1 VGGNKK
7 GNIIVSTVKDIIGS
21 EIILTISLNDC
32 NRGLE
37 TCEDGP
43 PPPAAITNEKENMA
57 NNSLCI

>member
-7 GNIIVSTVKDIIGS
+7 GNIIVITVKDIIGS

-37 TCEDGP
+37 T
-43 PPPAAITNEKENMA
+43 
-57 NNSLCI
+57 